1 LTTRGNFCLILIM
14 NQNNG
19 GPKLNL
25 NQNNNSPKKPKGK
38 FEVWIP
44 NILTL
49 LALTLV
55 FMIIL
60 SFNSDFTKGLNGQTK
75 PKDFSE
81 LVTDI
86 RTKKVSKIEVGEN
99 KDIATVEVYKNPGAK
114 DRKDVTK
121 SEYKL
126 IPGTPLEST
135 LKTINEGLKDGDK
148 VEIGSE
154 DGKIVYTQKEKTF
167 FQKLFEGVDGSFLF
181 SILLLS
187 AVGYFL
193 LRRLAET
200 SGKQMSFGNS
210 RAKLYMDSNSG
221 EKKTFADVAGNEE
234 AKQELLEVV
243 DFLKRPE
250 EYTKMG
256 AKIPRGVLLIGGP
269 GNGKTLMAKAV
280 AGEADVPFLYVSGS
294 EFVEMFVGVGASR
307 VRDLFKEAKKKSPCV
322 IFIDEIDAVGRKRGQ
337 GTGGGNDEREQTLNQ
352 FLVEM
357 DGFEGNE
364 SVIVLAAT
372 NRPDVLDQALL
383 RPGRFDRQVTVT
395 SPDRKERELILKVH
409 SKNKKLASNIDMS
422 IVAKRTAGFSGAD
435 LMNVL
440 NEGAI
445 LAVREKQTEINNDT
459 LREAIE
465 KVMLGPSLKTKVVTE
480 QQKKLT
486 AFHEAGHAIA
496 ASVLAKAKKVQ
507 KITIIPRGRAAGY
520 TFNTDDETDSMTRS
534 KLEFLSEI
542 TVLFGGYSVEEN
554 IFGDITTGASNDL
567 AKANQIAWD
576 MVTKYGMSSL
586 GPISVQESS
595 MKYDDR
601 AGSTNYGSE
610 TGNKIDLEVKKIL
623 ETCHNNCKEIITK
636 YRPSLDAIANSLIE
650 NEVLEYEDFETII
663 AHIKDSFV
671 PSFEI

>member
-1 LTTRGNFCLILIM
+1 M
-14 NQNNG
+14 NQNAG

-25 NQNNNSPKKPKGK
+25 NKMPNSPKKPKNK
-38 FEVWIP
+38 YEVWLP
-44 NILTL
+44 NLLTL
-49 LALTLV
+49 LALTMV
-55 FMIIL
+55 FIVIL
-60 SFNSDFTKGLNGQTK
+60 GFNSDISKSLSGQNK
-75 PKDFSE
+75 PKEFSE
-81 LVTDI
+81 LVSDI
-86 RTKKVSKIEVGEN
+86 RAKKVSKIEISEN
-99 KDIATVEVYKNPGAK
+99 KDLAAVEIYKNPAVK
-114 DRKDVTK
+114 DRKDVIK
-121 SEYKL
+121 SDYKL

-135 LKTINEGLKDGDK
+135 LQTISSGLKESDK
-148 VEIGSE
+148 IEIGSE
-154 DGKIVYTQKEKTF
+154 DGKIIYTQKEKSAL
-167 FQKLFEGVDGSFLF
+167 QKIFDGLDSSFLF
-181 SILLLS
+181 SILSIGIL
-187 AVGYFL
+187 GYFL
-193 LRRLAET
+193 LRKLAET

-210 RAKLYMDSNSG
+210 RAKLYMDVG
-221 EKKTFADVAGNEE
+221 GEEKKTFADVAGNEE

-250 EYTKMG
+250 EYTNMG

-307 VRDLFKEAKKKSPCV
+307 VRDLFKEAKKKAPCV

-395 SPDRKERELILKVH
+395 SPDRKERELILQVH
-409 SKNKKLASNIDMS
+409 SKNKKLAEDIDMS

-445 LAVREKQTEINNDT
+445 LAVREKETRITNNI

-480 QQKKLT
+480 EQKKLT

-496 ASVLAKAKKVQ
+496 ATVLKKAKKVQ

-542 TVLFGGYSVEEN
+542 TVLFGGYSVEEK
-554 IFGDITTGASNDL
+554 IFGDITTGGSNDL
-567 AKANQIAWD
+567 AKATEIARN
-576 MVTKYGMSSL
+576 MVTKYGMSKL
-586 GPISVQESS
+586 GPMSLQESS
-595 MKYDDR
+595 MSYDDKS
-601 AGSTNYGSE
+601 GSTSYGSE
-610 TGNKIDLEVKKIL
+610 MGNKIDLEVKKIL
-623 ETCHNNCKEIITK
+623 EVCHNNCKEIITK
-636 YRPSLDAIANSLIE
+636 YRSSLDSIANSLIE
-650 NEVLEYEDFETII
+650 KEVLEYEDFQAIVELV
-663 AHIKDSFV
+663 KDSFV
-671 PSFEI
+671 PNFEY

>member
-14 NQNNG
+14 NQNND

-38 FEVWIP
+38 FEMWIP

-49 LALTLV
+49 LALTLL
-55 FMIIL
+55 FMVIL

-99 KDIATVEVYKNPGAK
+99 KDVASVEVYKNPGVK
-114 DRKDVTK
+114 DRKDITK

-135 LKTINEGLKDGDK
+135 LKTINEGLKEGDK

-154 DGKIVYTQKEKTF
+154 DGKIIYTQKEKTF
-167 FQKLFEGVDGSFLF
+167 FQKLFEGVDASFLF
-181 SILLLS
+181 SILLMA

-445 LAVREKQTEINNDT
+445 LAVREKQTEISNDT

-480 QQKKLT
+480 EQKKLT

-610 TGNKIDLEVKKIL
+610 TGNKIDQEVKKIL
-623 ETCHNNCKEIITK
+623 EICHKNCKEIITK

-671 PSFEI
+671 PSFDI

>member
-1 LTTRGNFCLILIM
+1 M
-14 NQNNG
+14 SENNKT
-19 GPKLNL
+19 PKLNPIKL
-25 NQNNNSPKKPKGK
+25 PNLPKKPKNK
-38 FEVWIP
+38 FEPWLP
-44 NILTL
+44 NL
-49 LALTLV
+49 LSLLGLV
-55 FMIIL
+55 MIFMIIIG
-60 SFNSDFTKGLNGQTK
+60 FNSDFSKNISGQAK
-75 PKDFSE
+75 PKEFSE
-81 LVTDI
+81 LVSDI
-86 RTKKVSKIEVGEN
+86 RSKKVSKIEISEN
-99 KDIATVEVYKNPGAK
+99 KDLAVVEIYKNPGVK
-114 DRKDVTK
+114 DRKDIAK

-135 LKTINEGLKDGDK
+135 LQTINSGLKESDK
-148 VEIGSE
+148 VEIGAE
-154 DGKIVYTQKEKTF
+154 DGKIIYLQKEKSA
-167 FQKLFEGVDGSFLF
+167 FQKAFEGLDPSFLF
-181 SILLLS
+181 SIILMGVF
-187 AVGYFL
+187 AYFL
-193 LRRLAET
+193 LRKLAET

-210 RAKLYMDSNSG
+210 RAKLYMDIDNEG
-221 EKKTFADVAGNEE
+221 KKTFADVAGNEE

-307 VRDLFKEAKKKSPCV
+307 VRDLFKEAKRKSPCV

-352 FLVEM
+352 ILVEM

-364 SVIVLAAT
+364 SVIVLGAT

-409 SKNKKLASNIDMS
+409 SKNKKLAADIDMG

-445 LAVREKQTEINNDT
+445 LAVREKQPEITNII

-480 QQKKLT
+480 DQKKLT

-496 ASVLAKAKKVQ
+496 ATVLAKAKKVQ

-534 KLEFLSEI
+534 KQEFLSEI

-554 IFGDITTGASNDL
+554 IFGDITTGGSNDL
-567 AKANQIAWD
+567 AKATEIARN

-586 GPISVQESS
+586 GPISLQESS
-595 MKYDDR
+595 MSYDDKS
-601 AGSTNYGSE
+601 GSTSYGSE

-623 ETCHNNCKEIITK
+623 TMCHNNCKEIIVK
-636 YRPSLDAIANSLIE
+636 YRSSLDAIANALIE
-650 NEVLEYEDFETII
+650 KEVLEYEDFQNIVESV
-663 AHIKDSFV
+663 KDSFV
-671 PSFEI
+671 PKFDL